1 MMQKIKRTIG
11 YLLALAIIVFL
22 ARVLYQT
29 WGDLAATGF
38 RFAFDLPRLALSLIL
53 LVVARAIAMEAW
65 RQILFSLGEKIPVVF
80 GLRAWFV
87 ANLAKYIPGNVWQVA
102 TMMAMVERHGVSKTN
117 ALLSQIVYTSF
128 ALAIAGLL
136 GLMFVVIR
144 PEALNGWIDP
154 AIASY
159 APMIA
164 AITFVIL
171 VFILALP
178 ITNRLIVA
186 VASRV
191 MRCELNTPQSTF
203 ARGLLPPILSLAM
216 WVTNGIAFYLFV
228 DSVTPV
234 RPTQLLAFIA
244 MNAGAYWIGY
254 VSFITPSGLGFREG
268 VFAWMLASF
277 FPAPVAVALS
287 LATRLWSTVGELLGV
302 AVVYSLPHPKEIDEP
317 SI

>member
-1 MMQKIKRTIG
+1 MTQKIKRTIG
-11 YLLALAIIVFL
+11 YILALAIIVFL
-22 ARVLYQT
+22 VRVLYQT
-29 WGDLAATGF
+29 WGDLTATGF
-38 RFAFDLPRLALSLIL
+38 RFEFDFPKLVTSLIL
-53 LVVARAIAMEAW
+53 LVVARAFAMEAW

-144 PEALNGWIDP
+144 PEILNGLIDP
-154 AIASY
+154 SIASY
-159 APMIA
+159 APIIA
-164 AITFVIL
+164 AIAFTILVVIL
-171 VFILALP
+171 AMP

-186 VASRV
+186 VASKI
-191 MRCELNTPQSTF
+191 MRREVHPPESSF
-203 ARGLLPPILSLAM
+203 AHGLKPPIFSLAM

-228 DSVTPV
+228 DSVVPTS
-234 RPTQLLAFIA
+234 PTQLLAFIA

-254 VSFITPSGLGFREG
+254 ASFITPSGLGFREG
-268 VFAWMLASF
+268 VLAWMLGSF
-277 FPAPVAVALS
+277 MPAPVAVVLS
-287 LATRLWSTVGELLGV
+287 LAARLWSSGGELLGV
-302 AVVYSLPHPKEIDEP
+302 AVVYILQPKESDEP
-317 SI
+317 VV

>member
-1 MMQKIKRTIG
+1 MTQNIKRTIG
-11 YLLALAIIVFL
+11 YILALAIIVFL
-22 ARVLYQT
+22 VRVLYQT

-38 RFAFDLPRLALSLIL
+38 RFDFDLPRLITSLLL
-53 LVVARAIAMEAW
+53 LVVARALAMEAW
-65 RQILFSLGEKIPVVF
+65 RQILLSLGEKISVVF

-136 GLMFVVIR
+136 GLLFVVIR
-144 PEALNGWIDP
+144 PEVLNGVIDLSL
-154 AIASY
+154 ASY
-159 APMIA
+159 APLIA
-164 AITFVIL
+164 AIAFLIL
-171 VFILALP
+171 IVILALP

-186 VASRV
+186 VASKI
-191 MRCELNTPQSTF
+191 MRRELHPPQSTF
-203 ARGLLPPILSLAM
+203 ARGLLPPIFSLAM

-228 DSVTPV
+228 DSVTPIS
-234 RPTQLLAFIA
+234 PTLLLAFIA

-268 VFAWMLASF
+268 VLAWMLTSF
-277 FPAPVAVALS
+277 MPAPVAVALS
-287 LATRLWSTVGELLGV
+287 LAARLWSSVGELLGV
-302 AVVYSLPHPKEIDEP
+302 AVVYALQPKENDEP
-317 SI
+317 VL

>member
-1 MMQKIKRTIG
+1 MTQKIKRTVG
-11 YLLALAIIVFL
+11 YILALAIIIFL

-38 RFAFDLPRLALSLIL
+38 RFEFNWGELILSLVL
-53 LVVARAIAMEAW
+53 LVVARAAAMEAW
-65 RQILFSLGEKIPVVF
+65 RQILFALGEKIDVVF

-144 PEALNGWIDP
+144 PEALNGLIDP
-154 AIASY
+154 SLANY
-159 APMIA
+159 APLIGTA
-164 AITFVIL
+164 AFVGL
-171 VFILALP
+171 VIILALP
-178 ITNRLIVA
+178 ITNRVIVA
-186 VASRV
+186 VASKV
-191 MRCELNTPQSTF
+191 MRRELTPPRATF
-203 ARGLLPPILSLAM
+203 ARGLVPPLWSLTM
-216 WVTNGIAFYLFV
+216 WTINGIAFYLFI
-228 DSVTPV
+228 DSVAPLSSAN
-234 RPTQLLAFIA
+234 LLACIA

-268 VFAWMLASF
+268 VFAWMLSSY

-287 LATRLWSTVGELLGV
+287 LSARLWSTVGELLGV
-302 AVVYSLPHPKEIDEP
+302 AVVYVIQPKDTDVARG
-317 SI
+317 